1 MEDLAVDGLELS
13 GLMSA
18 GISSRLK
25 WGSNGT
31 GGTNATVKIARGRVA
46 GVGNRLSQGGVFDG

>member
-1 MEDLAVDGLELS
+1 LS